1 MSTKSKLLAK
11 TGDLQ
16 LPPDGQAVATGL
28 PVVLQNAEAVPDAE
42 AGRATTSQFPAVVP
56 GASPRTGPGQM
67 LQFRGQMLAA
77 EGELAKLRDRLKE
90 HDGSLPTRKLDPKD
104 IVPSQWANRHPDAF

>member
-16 LPPDGQAVATGL
+16 LPPDDQAVATGL
-28 PVVLQNAEAVPDAE
+28 PIVAQSNDAATPAE
-42 AGRATTSQFPAVVP
+42 AGRSTAAQFPAVVP

-104 IVPSQWANRHPDAF
+104 IVPS